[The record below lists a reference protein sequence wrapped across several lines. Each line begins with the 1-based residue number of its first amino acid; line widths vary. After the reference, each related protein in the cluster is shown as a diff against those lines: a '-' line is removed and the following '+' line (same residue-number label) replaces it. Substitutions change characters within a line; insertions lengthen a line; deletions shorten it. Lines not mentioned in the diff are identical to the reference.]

1 MDEKEGEN
9 EMPGQFIL
17 NLFIA
22 FLWMVFKDE
31 DELRITTFIAG
42 YLVGIVIVFLMH
54 RFFGKQFYLQRF
66 YSIGK
71 LVVIFNF
78 ELFLSSLVVLRHILS
93 PKIDLKP
100 GIFKY
105 KTVLRGEWEVPTLA
119 LLLTLTP
126 GSVVMEVTPEGNV
139 FYIHALDIER
149 YKDSLLRSLA
159 KFEKAIME
167 VTRK

>member
-1 MDEKEGEN
+1 
-9 EMPGQFIL
+9 MPAQFIL

-22 FLWMVFKDE
+22 LLWVLFQDE
-31 DELRITTFIAG
+31 DVFRFETFLIG
-42 YLVGIVIVFLMH
+42 FIVGIGIVFLMR
-54 RFFGKQFYLQRF
+54 RFFGGRFYLHRL
-66 YSIGK
+66 YSIVK
-71 LVVIFNF
+71 LFFIFNWELILSSVVVI
-78 ELFLSSLVVLRHILS
+78 RQILS
-93 PKIDLKP
+93 PRIDLEP

-139 FYIHALDIER
+139 FYIHAMDIKR
-149 YKDSLLRSLA
+149 YRGDLERSLE

-167 VTRK
+167 VTRQ